1 MEEMSFSLLI
11 VDEVLPGRG
20 ATQSSLLLPSC
31 TISLRDLIR
40 ERVEIA
46 YFHATRPAQFQ
57 GLMQPE
63 ELEALVNNRQPRTID
78 ANAQFTKACAAFEQN
93 GFLVFINDRQIT
105 GLDEVLRLDEAC
117 TVQFVKLVPLV
128 GG

>member
-1 MEEMSFSLLI
+1 MSFSLSI

-40 ERVEIA
+40 ERVEQEIA

-57 GLMQPE
+57 GLVQPA

-105 GLDEVLRLDEAC
+105 NLDEVLLLDEAC
-117 TVQFVKLVPLV
+117 TVEFVKLVPLV